1 MNKLGKRIRAF
12 GSILTLLFTTIPF
25 ALLVNSSEVRMALHI
40 EKDGS
45 ARRLISASVSPY
57 FRQQVAKWTN
67 DVQAGARWERTFKSD
82 SADSATY
89 TYARD
94 FRIHNVNKGAEHG
107 ELKIEDV
114 WQNPLSLYTIYTWR
128 EDIAFSYL
136 YATDPQIAKAG
147 GSQLIYEIIM
157 PGRVLEATVTEN
169 KVKRE
174 DNKPSG
180 QSSLAPPASAPAEA
194 GPRAPAETPGAIP
207 ALPPAETPA
216 SPPVAA
222 PEAANTPPA
231 PENPAGS
238 ASAPPNAATPAQS
251 PSAPGGTAPAQPP
264 APTPAPGAPLSPSP
278 AGAIS
283 PSTPEAA
290 PSNEAQPEASQPAQ
304 AFAPPSSPNEIAALP
319 AATRGQSS
327 YEIEGNKAIFK
338 LDASKPSWTITVT
351 ARRVRW
357 GYLAILVYLAAFIV
371 FKLVEGLQRAAR
383 LRPRKI

>member
-1 MNKLGKRIRAF
+1 MNKLGKRICAF
-12 GSILTLLFTTIPF
+12 SSTLALLFTTIPF
-25 ALLVNSSEVRMALHI
+25 ALLVNSSEVRMALQI

-57 FRQQVAKWTN
+57 FRQQVAKWTG
-67 DVQAGARWERTFKSD
+67 DVQAGARWENTYKSD

-89 TYARD
+89 TFARD

-136 YATDPQIAKAG
+136 YATDPQLAKAG

-157 PGRVLEATVTEN
+157 PGRVVEASVTEN
-169 KVKRE
+169 KAKQE
-174 DNKPSG
+174 ANKPSE
-180 QSSLAPPASAPAEA
+180 QSPAPPSASAPAEA
-194 GPRAPAETPGAIP
+194 APPPAPAETPGAIP
-207 ALPPAETPA
+207 SLPPA

-231 PENPAGS
+231 PENPTSSPA
-238 ASAPPNAATPAQS
+238 AAPGAAPPAQS
-251 PSAPGGTAPAQPP
+251 PSAPGGTAPALP
-264 APTPAPGAPLSPSP
+264 PTPAPETGAPFSAAP

-283 PSTPEAA
+283 PSPPAAA
-290 PSNEAQPEASQPAQ
+290 PTNEAEPK
-304 AFAPPSSPNEIAALP
+304 APPSAQAPASAASSTEIAAP
-319 AATRGQSS
+319 QAATRGQSS
-327 YEIEGNKAIFK
+327 YEIEGNKVIFK
-338 LDASKPSWTITVT
+338 LDASRPSWTITVT

-357 GYLAILVYLAAFIV
+357 GYLAIIAYIAAIV
-371 FKLVEGLQRAAR
+371 LFKLVEGLQRAAR

>member
-1 MNKLGKRIRAF
+1 MHKMSKRTCAF
-12 GSILTLLFTTIPF
+12 GSTFALLFTTIPF
-25 ALLVNSSEVRMALHI
+25 ALLVNSSEVRMALQI

-57 FRQQVAKWTN
+57 FRQQVAKWTS
-67 DVQAGARWERTFKSD
+67 DVQAGARWEGTVKSD
-82 SADSATY
+82 SVDSATY

-136 YATDPQIAKAG
+136 YATDPQMAKAG

-157 PGRVLEATVTEN
+157 PGHVVEATVTEN
-169 KVKRE
+169 KAKRE
-174 DNKPSG
+174 DNKPAEH
-180 QSSLAPPASAPAEA
+180 SSLSPSASAPAEA
-194 GPRAPAETPGAIP
+194 TPPAPAETPGAIP
-207 ALPPAETPA
+207 ALPPA
-216 SPPVAA
+216 SPPTAA
-222 PEAANTPPA
+222 PEAANTPPS
-231 PENPAGS
+231 PENPTGS
-238 ASAPPNAATPAQS
+238 PAAAPDAAPDVQS
-251 PSAPGGTAPAQPP
+251 PSAPGDTAPALP
-264 APTPAPGAPLSPSP
+264 PTPMPETGAPFSPSP

-283 PSTPEAA
+283 PSTPAAA
-290 PSNEAQPEASQPAQ
+290 PTNEAEPKAAQPAQ
-304 AFAPPSSPNEIAALP
+304 APASPTSPTEIAAQP
-319 AATRGQSS
+319 AAPRGQSS
-327 YEIEGNKAIFK
+327 YEIEGNKAIFQ
-338 LDASKPSWTITVT
+338 LDASRPSWTITVT

-357 GYLAILVYLAAFIV
+357 GYLAIIAYIAAFAL